1 MKTSGNSLE
10 SNAVNLVLGNEPIQV
25 LALNDFSND
34 ILFYKGDYIEM
45 DEIKVKDFNAW
56 YADQDSTI
64 QKLKSYLIAGYQR
77 IHPVE
82 DWIQMDGLRPNQ
94 MAITVMVYDVDS
106 TLYNTLFVLETTYW
120 VEQVLGPKMQ
130 LIDRDEFNVAV
141 YQRQSTQE
149 APVAVYSTDEFNWN
163 RAFIDKKLWLLPNT
177 FLAIQSKGESYIEL
191 IQSRSRKNL
200 YFLMFAIVLVLLGV
214 YITVRNVRNT
224 LKIAQLKSDFVS
236 NVSHEIR
243 TPLSLIRMYA
253 ETLVLGRLPSEE
265 KKQQYYNI
273 IHRESGRLT
282 YLVNNILD
290 FSRIEANRKTYEMTK
305 HNINDLVS
313 DIYNNYE
320 HYFREHGVQGQIELP
335 SANMTI
341 AVDPQAFEEA
351 LSNLIENAIKYSNG
365 EKRIHLRTF
374 STAKHICCDII
385 DNGSGISQSVQE
397 HIFDKFYRAEDAMTQ
412 KTKGTGL
419 GLSIVK
425 HIMEAHNGYVTV
437 DSKPGKGSTFT
448 LKFPIIR
455 S

>member
-1 MKTSGNSLE
+1 M
-10 SNAVNLVLGNEPIQV
+10 NA
-25 LALNDFSND
+25 FSND

-265 KKQQYYNI
+265 KKQQKLIGSFFSFNQVF
-273 IHRESGRLT
+273 IHCHSLFYT
-282 YLVNNILD
+282 
-290 FSRIEANRKTYEMTK
+290 STKTWFAE
-305 HNINDLVS
+305 LVS
-313 DIYNNYE
+313 
-320 HYFREHGVQGQIELP
+320 
-335 SANMTI
+335 
-341 AVDPQAFEEA
+341 
-351 LSNLIENAIKYSNG
+351 
-365 EKRIHLRTF
+365 
-374 STAKHICCDII
+374 
-385 DNGSGISQSVQE
+385 
-397 HIFDKFYRAEDAMTQ
+397 
-412 KTKGTGL
+412 
-419 GLSIVK
+419 
-425 HIMEAHNGYVTV
+425 
-437 DSKPGKGSTFT
+437 
-448 LKFPIIR
+448 
-455 S
+455 